1 MERVEGGGRVVKR
14 EAGEGQERKKGIL
27 ISHAGAASLDV
38 CVLGWVACVCVC
50 VRHLPASVALCCLCA
65 VTSLSVTQPPE
76 RR

>member
-27 ISHAGAASLDV
+27 ISHAGAESLDM
-38 CVLGWVACVCVC
+38 CVCVC
-50 VRHLPASVALCCLCA
+50 ERHLPASVALCCLCA